1 MKSNIK
7 LGRVFGIEIGIHYSW
22 FIIAVLITV
31 SLADQFRRVDSDW
44 GNNVIWGAAI
54 ITSILFFACLLAHE
68 MAHSLVAVA
77 HKLPVKRITLFALG
91 GVSVIEKESPNARTE
106 FLVAIVGPVTSV
118 VLGVIMFWLA
128 RFAGGGGQATPKTP
142 GAAVLYWLGYIN
154 VALGIFNLL
163 PGFPLD
169 GGRVLRSIAWGVTH
183 NMERATKIAAR
194 IGQVVAVL
202 FILAGIYQFFR
213 GAGIGGLWTA
223 FIGWFLLQAAGANY
237 MEVELRH
244 KLEGVHAGDLMSHDC
259 PVVEGPIS
267 VQDFVD
273 HFILRTGK
281 RCFIVSVH
289 GRLAGL
295 ITPHEVR
302 SVPREDWTVT
312 PVQQIMRP
320 IQQVRIVSPD
330 TPVMD
335 ALEMMAQ
342 SDLNQV
348 PVVANQQVV
357 GMLARGDILQALRAR
372 AELQRT

>member
-1 MKSNIK
+1 
-7 LGRVFGIEIGIHYSW
+7 
-22 FIIAVLITV
+22 
-31 SLADQFRRVDSDW
+31 
-44 GNNVIWGAAI
+44 
-54 ITSILFFACLLAHE
+54 
-68 MAHSLVAVA
+68 
-77 HKLPVKRITLFALG
+77 
-91 GVSVIEKESPNARTE
+91 
-106 FLVAIVGPVTSV
+106 
-118 VLGVIMFWLA
+118 
-128 RFAGGGGQATPKTP
+128 
-142 GAAVLYWLGYIN
+142 
-154 VALGIFNLL
+154 
-163 PGFPLD
+163 
-169 GGRVLRSIAWGVTH
+169 
-183 NMERATKIAAR
+183 
-194 IGQVVAVL
+194 
-202 FILAGIYQFFR
+202 
-213 GAGIGGLWTA
+213 
-223 FIGWFLLQAAGANY
+223 
-237 MEVELRH
+237 
-244 KLEGVHAGDLMSHDC
+244 MSHDC
-259 PVVEGPIS
+259 PIVEGPIS
-267 VQDFVD
+267 LQDFVD

-372 AELQRT
+372 AELQRG